1 MSEKPT
7 NIVSIYKRFPTADDC
22 LSHIETVRWKGR
34 PMCPYCTSDRAT
46 KAKTDWRYHCNACN
60 TSFSVTVNTIFHHT
74 HLDLQKWFL
83 AIALILNAKKGIS
96 ARQLARDI
104 EVNRNTAWY
113 LGMRIR
119 RAMLDVGER
128 ELLTGIVEMDETYI
142 GGKPRKGGPPLK
154 RGRGT
159 KKQPVVGMIERG
171 GKVRAQMA
179 KRDSGLSAKSLSK
192 LVRQN
197 VDIATATIYTDE
209 HAGYLRLSDF
219 VNHGV
224 INHKVWYVDGD
235 CHTNSI
241 ESFWALLKRGIVGQY
256 HKVSLRHLP
265 QYINEFCYR
274 FNNRKRADVFDLT
287 ICKAL
292 GV

>member
-1 MSEKPT
+1 VAEKPT
-7 NIVSIYKRFPTADDC
+7 NIVSIYKRFPSEASC
-22 LSHIETVRWKGR
+22 LAHIEQVRWKGR
-34 PMCPYCTSDRAT
+34 PTCPYCTSTQVT
-46 KAKTDWRYHCNACN
+46 KAKDDWRHHCNACN

-83 AIALILNAKKGIS
+83 AISLMLNAKKGIS

-104 EVNRNTAWY
+104 EVNKNTAWY
-113 LGMRIR
+113 LNMRIR
-119 RAMLDVGER
+119 RAMLDSAER
-128 ELLTGIVEMDETYI
+128 ELLTGICEMDETYI
-142 GGKPRKGGPPLK
+142 GGKPRPGGPPLR

-159 KKQPVVGMIERG
+159 KKQPVVGIIERG
-171 GKVRAQMA
+171 GRVRAQVVKKNEGLTA
-179 KRDSGLSAKSLSK
+179 KRLST

-197 VDIATATIYTDE
+197 VDIAKATIYTDE
-209 HAGYLRLSDF
+209 FNGYLRLSGF
-219 VNHGV
+219 VKHGV
-224 INHKVWYVDGD
+224 VNHKVWYVDGD
-235 CHTNSI
+235 KHTNSM

-274 FNNRKRADVFDLT
+274 FNHRKSVDVFDVT
-287 ICKAL
+287 ICRAL